1 MWERERSVGEEE
13 RIERYL
19 KICAWWLVWCVYI
32 CRLLG
37 WLGCFFDEIRN
48 AEDDIFLFFP
58 LFLSF
63 LISQLR
69 GSFEIFL
76 ESTQALLE
84 RFPIPSSLLGNK
96 SIILPD
102 FDLLSYRRNERINY
116 RERNRWHFAIS
127 KKKKKKRGKSSKI
140 DTKNVSNLPT
150 HAYAR
155 THARSRTREKDE
167 TLRGRGRG
175 RGGISL
181 IRGRT
186 IRSPIPERFVCILP
200 VVFSRTSSDFQP

>member
-84 RFPIPSSLLGNK
+84 QFPIPSSLLANK

-127 KKKKKKRGKSSKI
+127 KKKKKRGKSSKI
-140 DTKNVSNLPT
+140 DTKNVLNLPT

>member
-37 WLGCFFDEIRN
+37 WLGCFFEEIRN

-84 RFPIPSSLLGNK
+84 RFPIPSSLLANK

-116 RERNRWHFAIS
+116 RERDRWHFPIS
-127 KKKKKKRGKSSKI
+127 KKKKKRGKSSKI

-155 THARSRTREKDE
+155 THACSRTREKDE
-167 TLRGRGRG
+167 TLRGRERG

>member
-102 FDLLSYRRNERINY
+102 FDLLSYCKNERINY

-127 KKKKKKRGKSSKI
+127 KKKKKKKEENPQKS
-140 DTKNVSNLPT
+140 TRRTCRTYLHT
-150 HAYAR
+150 R
-155 THARSRTREKDE
+155 THAHTHAHARERKTR
-167 TLRGRGRG
+167 R
-175 RGGISL
+175 
-181 IRGRT
+181 
-186 IRSPIPERFVCILP
+186 
-200 VVFSRTSSDFQP
+200 

>member
-1 MWERERSVGEEE
+1 M
-13 RIERYL
+13 
-19 KICAWWLVWCVYI
+19 
-32 CRLLG
+32 
-37 WLGCFFDEIRN
+37 LGCFFDEIRN

-84 RFPIPSSLLGNK
+84 QFPIPSSLLANK

-127 KKKKKKRGKSSKI
+127 KKKKKRGKSSKI
-140 DTKNVSNLPT
+140 DTKNVLNLPT

>member
-84 RFPIPSSLLGNK
+84 RFPIPSSLLANK

-116 RERNRWHFAIS
+116 RERDRWHFPIS
-127 KKKKKKRGKSSKI
+127 KKKKKKENPQKS
-140 DTKNVSNLPT
+140 TRRTCRTYLHTRTPVHT
-150 HAYAR
+150 HA
-155 THARSRTREKDE
+155 HARERKTR
-167 TLRGRGRG
+167 R
-175 RGGISL
+175 
-181 IRGRT
+181 
-186 IRSPIPERFVCILP
+186 
-200 VVFSRTSSDFQP
+200 

>member
-102 FDLLSYRRNERINY
+102 FDLLSYRRNKRINY
-116 RERNRWHFAIS
+116 RERNRWHFPIS
-127 KKKKKKRGKSSKI
+127 KKKKKKRKI
-140 DTKNVSNLPT
+140 LKNRHEERVEPT
-150 HAYAR
+150 YTR
-155 THARSRTREKDE
+155 VRPYTRTLTHARERRDADGKRKGEGRNIFNSRPND
-167 TLRGRGRG
+167 
-175 RGGISL
+175 S
-181 IRGRT
+181 
-186 IRSPIPERFVCILP
+186 
-200 VVFSRTSSDFQP
+200 

>member
-116 RERNRWHFAIS
+116 RERDRWHFAIS
-127 KKKKKKRGKSSKI
+127 KKKKKRGKSSKI

-155 THARSRTREKDE
+155 THACSRTREKDE

-200 VVFSRTSSDFQP
+200 MVFSRTSSDFQP

>member
-76 ESTQALLE
+76 ESTQALFE

-116 RERNRWHFAIS
+116 RERDRWHFPIS
-127 KKKKKKRGKSSKI
+127 KKKKKEENPQKS
-140 DTKNVSNLPT
+140 TRRTCRTYLHTRTPVHT
-150 HAYAR
+150 HA
-155 THARSRTREKDE
+155 HARERKTR
-167 TLRGRGRG
+167 R
-175 RGGISL
+175 
-181 IRGRT
+181 
-186 IRSPIPERFVCILP
+186 
-200 VVFSRTSSDFQP
+200 